1 MRCTCMATVKYNFDE
16 TFTIKNKITGNKFVN
31 NITDKKIYLVKAGTG
46 KKSLLADFCIT
57 DLVWN
62 DSNKDIDNVKLNGT
76 GGATDYAIGSNATA
90 LKNRIFKESFIG
102 SGQVL
107 PSSTDKKFQQ
117 FAVNDL
123 LYEMILTI
131 VYKIQDNSLPVG
143 TENVTLT
150 ITSSDTAS
158 FTNGTVTVTAT
169 DESSTAVQG
178 LKITG
183 SIGETAVSGTTD
195 SSGQVSTTL
204 TSAGTFAI
212 SVESEATTAYKAASK
227 TGSVTVTAI
236 TAEPGDG

>member
-1 MRCTCMATVKYNFDE
+1 
-16 TFTIKNKITGNKFVN
+16 
-31 NITDKKIYLVKAGTG
+31 
-46 KKSLLADFCIT
+46 
-57 DLVWN
+57 
-62 DSNKDIDNVKLNGT
+62 
-76 GGATDYAIGSNATA
+76 
-90 LKNRIFKESFIG
+90 
-102 SGQVL
+102 
-107 PSSTDKKFQQ
+107 
-117 FAVNDL
+117 
-123 LYEMILTI
+123 MILTI

-143 TENVTLT
+143 TETVTLT

-169 DESSTAVQG
+169 DESSNAVQG

-212 SVESEATTAYKAASK
+212 SVESEATTDYKAATK

-236 TAEPGDG
+236 NTEQGDG